1 MIKMKKQPIYIFS
14 FVLAMLMITGINAQK
29 LSVKEVLG
37 KVTVFYTN
45 ADQYQ
50 IDITYN
56 MLRGLS
62 GNNITESYKGSMVKK
77 GSFTRMEALG
87 SQVFQFSKTHLVV
100 DHNQKV
106 IAYNKSNAN
115 GLSNSPLDVSDF
127 LKYYDKSQIID
138 KGTMLVCEMVSTRK
152 NFQLPYGKVVLYI
165 NKNNFS
171 VAKQELYFSNL
182 IPFKNKE
189 NNTQEQDYGRLI
201 ILLNHN
207 MGGEVTTTE
216 LKDYVTIGS
225 NNKPLLQ
232 KKYAAYKLIDQTK
245 K

>member
-1 MIKMKKQPIYIFS
+1 MNKRLKYIFS
-14 FVLAMLMITGINAQK
+14 FVLVIVMITSVSAQK
-29 LSVKEVLG
+29 MQVKDVLK
-37 KVTVFYTN
+37 KVTAFYTN

-50 IDITYN
+50 IDITYK
-56 MLRGLS
+56 MHRGLS
-62 GNNITESYKGSMVKK
+62 GNNITESYKGSMIKK
-77 GSFTRMEALG
+77 GSYTKMEALG

-106 IAYNKSNAN
+106 IAYNKLNTN

-127 LKYYDKSQIID
+127 LKYYDESQIID
-138 KGTMLVCEMVSTRK
+138 EGNMLVCEMVSTRK

-165 NKNNFS
+165 NKDNYS

-189 NNTQEQDYGRLI
+189 NNTQEQDYGRLV
-201 ILLNHN
+201 ILLNHHFDN
-207 MGGEVTTTE
+207 EIAIAE
-216 LKDYVTIGS
+216 LKDYIIIGS
-225 NNKPLLQ
+225 NNRPLLQ
-232 KKYAAYKLIDQTK
+232 KKYAAYKLLDQTK